1 MKRNMT
7 PILTVLFAVAIAVSN
22 AAWAQG
28 VGNNGNATTP
38 DTVERV
44 SFAKAFFISQGSIF
58 GTAIIWFLLILSIAS
73 FGFMGYLW
81 LTNRRINI
89 LPSGI
94 VSRARELLA
103 ERKYREL
110 LDLVTH
116 EDSYF
121 SHVLSTSLR
130 EASHGYGAMVR
141 AMEQA
146 GDEFTAG
153 RLRRIELLNVVGNV
167 APMIGLFGTVYGM
180 ILTFQGIVTA
190 GGRPDPVDLAG
201 GIGTA
206 LTTTFWGLVVAIPS
220 LAAYAVI
227 RNNIDTL
234 TSEASVTVGEIVNQF
249 RPAKP
254 SNTETEARMD
264 TTINKTKNPTQT
276 KTTPV
281 KIQGSSTISKRAPLQ
296 SAVKTTKRAH
306 RSRTPKP
313 EQDKQE

>member
-1 MKRNMT
+1 MKRKT
-7 PILTVLFAVAIAVSN
+7 ILIAGTLVTNAIVVSN
-22 AAWAQG
+22 TVVAQATAAGTPGQQ
-28 VGNNGNATTP
+28 NAASG
-38 DTVERV
+38 ESV
-44 SFAKAFFISQGSIF
+44 SFARAFFISQGSIF
-58 GTAIIWFLLILSIAS
+58 GTTIIWFLLLLSIAS
-73 FGFMGYLW
+73 FAFMGYLW

-94 VSRARELLA
+94 VTRARELLA
-103 ERKYREL
+103 EKKYRDL

-116 EDSYF
+116 EESYF
-121 SHVLSTSLR
+121 SRVLVTSLR

-146 GDEFTAG
+146 SEEFTAS

-180 ILTFQGIVTA
+180 ILTFQGIVAA

-234 TSEASVTVGEIVNQF
+234 TSEASVTAGEIVNQF
-249 RPAKP
+249 RPAP
-254 SNTETEARMD
+254 TSGNSE
-264 TTINKTKNPTQT
+264 PTQPPVT
-276 KTTPV
+276 TGPLHGKTRIKSATPA
-281 KIQGSSTISKRAPLQ
+281 GDPSTISKRSPLQ
-296 SAVKTTKRAH
+296 SAVKTTKKAH
-306 RSRTPKP
+306 HKRRPKSS
-313 EQDKQE
+313 QDEE